1 MDRDQTEIGQAGVF
15 SKTGIIKMSKPYIPK
30 EISWLS
36 FNDRVLQEAENKD
49 APLIERL
56 KFMGIYSNNLDEY
69 FRVRVA
75 TLKRISMFGSKSRK
89 ILGYN
94 PKATLKRIHEI
105 VLTQTT
111 KFEKN
116 YSKLLKELENHKVHI
131 INERQ
136 LTPDQVEFVRDYFH
150 KEVRTRLMPYL
161 IDKDSEFPNLT
172 DDAIYLA
179 IHLSKNDSLKRRY
192 ALLEIP
198 TDILPRFILLPEK
211 GEDKYIIFLDD
222 IIRFGL
228 KDIFFIFDFDEI
240 SAYTIKLTKDAE
252 LEIADD
258 ISESYIDKL
267 SKSLQQRKKG
277 TPVRFIY
284 DRCLPPDLLKIIT
297 KKLNFGTDDV
307 IIPSNRYHN
316 FKDFM
321 KFPDLG
327 KKQFHNAEL
336 IPVYHRDIQV
346 GKSILSVIK
355 EKDVMLFF
363 PYHPF
368 DHFID
373 LLREASIDP
382 YVTSVQITLYRL
394 ARNSSVINALLNA
407 VRNGKDVTTV
417 VELQARF
424 DEEANIQWGNKLL
437 EEGVKV
443 IYGVPGLKVHSK
455 LCLITRVKN
464 KVTERY
470 AAVGTGNFNEDTAR
484 IYTDH
489 LLLTSNKKITYEVFK
504 AFNFFSVNYKKDN
517 FYHLVLSP
525 FFLRNKVTLLIENE
539 IRNARAGK
547 KAFIYLK
554 LNNLTDIDIIN
565 YLYEASSAG
574 VKIRLII
581 RGMLSLVPGIKKV
594 SDNIKAIGIVDRF
607 LEHSRFMIF
616 CNDGNEQVFITS
628 ADLMPRN
635 LDHRIEVTCP
645 IFDKNIKL
653 ELRKIFDIQWEDNVK
668 ARIFNESQSNDF
680 VKSDGKSIQSQI
692 EVYNYLKKV
701 NDKSPEKGFSQPAK
715 TS

>member
-1 MDRDQTEIGQAGVF
+1 M
-15 SKTGIIKMSKPYIPK
+15 SKTYIPK

-36 FNDRVLQEAENKD
+36 FNERVLQEAENKD
-49 APLIERL
+49 IPLIERL

-75 TLKRISMFGSKSRK
+75 TLRRVSLFGSKSK
-89 ILGYN
+89 NILGYN
-94 PKATLKRIHEI
+94 PKATLKIIQEK
-105 VLTQTT
+105 VLAQNT

-116 YSKLLKELENHKVHI
+116 YSKLLKELETHNIFI
-131 INERQ
+131 INEKQ
-136 LTPDQVEFVRDYFH
+136 LNPDQAEFVRDYFH

-161 IDKDSEFPNLT
+161 IEKDTELPNFT

-179 IHLSKNDSLKRRY
+179 VYLVKKDTQKKRY
-192 ALLEIP
+192 ALLEVP
-198 TDILPRFILLPEK
+198 SDILPRFIVLPKK
-211 GEDKYIIFLDD
+211 GEEKYIIFLDD
-222 IIRFGL
+222 IIRYGL

-277 TPVRFIY
+277 SPVRFIY
-284 DRCLPPDLLKIIT
+284 DRCLPDDLLKILT
-297 KKLNFGTDDV
+297 KKLYFGPDDV
-307 IIPSNRYHN
+307 VIPSNRYHN

-321 KFPDLG
+321 KFPKMG
-327 KKQFHNAEL
+327 KKDFYYENL
-336 IPVYHRDIQV
+336 TPVPHRDIQHLR
-346 GKSILSVIK
+346 SILTAVK
-355 EKDVMLFF
+355 KKDIMLFF

-373 LLREASIDP
+373 MLREASIDP
-382 YVTSVQITLYRL
+382 FVTTIQITLYRL

-407 VRNGKDVTTV
+407 VRNGKKVTTV

-424 DEEANIQWGNKLL
+424 DEEANILWGNKLL
-437 EEGVKV
+437 DEGVKV

-464 KVTERY
+464 DITERY

-484 IYTDH
+484 VYTDH
-489 LLLTSNKKITYEVFK
+489 LLLTTNKKITNEVFK

-525 FFLRNKVTLLIENE
+525 FFLRSKIISLIETE
-539 IRNARAGK
+539 IKNATEGK
-547 KAFIYLK
+547 KAYIYLK
-554 LNNLTDIDIIN
+554 LNNLTDTEIIT
-565 YLYEASSAG
+565 YLYEASNAG
-574 VKIRLII
+574 VKIKLIV
-581 RGMLSLVPGIKKV
+581 RGMLSLVPGIKKT
-594 SDNIKAIGIVDRF
+594 SENIKAIGIVDRY
-607 LEHSRFMIF
+607 LEHSRYFIF
-616 CNDGNEQVFITS
+616 GNGGAEQIYISS

-645 IFDKNIKL
+645 VFDKSIRS
-653 ELRKIFDIQWEDNVK
+653 EIRKIFDIQWDDNVK
-668 ARIFNESQSNDF
+668 ARIFDATQSNQF
-680 VKSDGKSIQSQI
+680 VKSGKEKIQSQI
-692 EVYNYLKKV
+692 AVYNYIKAT
-701 NDKSPEKGFSQPAK
+701 NEKSAEK
-715 TS
+715 

>member
-1 MDRDQTEIGQAGVF
+1 
-15 SKTGIIKMSKPYIPK
+15 MSKPYIPK
-30 EISWLS
+30 EISWLA

-75 TLKRISMFGSKSRK
+75 TLKRISMFGAKSRK
-89 ILGYN
+89 LLGYN

-116 YSKLLKELENHKVHI
+116 YTKLLKELEYHKVHV
-131 INERQ
+131 INEKQ
-136 LTPDQVEFVRDYFH
+136 LAPEQVEFVRNYFH

-179 IHLSKNDSLKRRY
+179 IYLSKNDSLKRRY

-211 GEDKYIIFLDD
+211 GEEKYIIFLDD

-297 KKLNFGTDDV
+297 KKLNFGADDV

-336 IPVYHRDIQV
+336 VPVLHRDIQV

-382 YVTSVQITLYRL
+382 FVTSVQVTLYRL

-489 LLLTSNKKITYEVFK
+489 LLMTSNKKITYEVFK

-539 IRNARAGK
+539 IKNARAGK

-574 VKIRLII
+574 VKIRLIV

-616 CNDGNEQVFITS
+616 CNDGNEQVYITS

-645 IFDKNIKL
+645 VFDKNIKL

-668 ARIFNESQSNDF
+668 ARVFNESQSNEF
-680 VKSDGKSIQSQI
+680 VKSDGKKNQSQI
-692 EVYNYLKKV
+692 DVYNYLKKV
-701 NDKSPEKGFSQPAK
+701 NEKPPEK
-715 TS
+715 